1 MNEVDTNIENI
12 QGGKIVFAEDVVA
25 TIAYLAASEVD
36 GVHAMIGTT
45 MEGLSEKLGKKNYT
59 KGVKVE
65 VGTEECACDITII
78 VKYGYRIQ
86 EVAQKVQSEIK
97 NAIETMT
104 GLRVVEVNVNVN
116 SIYFEPEKKEE
127 PAPAPAPAPAPEP
140 EPEPEPEP
148 APAPRVK

>member
-1 MNEVDTNIENI
+1 MNEIDTNIENT

-25 TIAYLAASEVD
+25 TIAYLAACEVE

-65 VGTEECACDITII
+65 VGSEECACDITIV

-86 EVAQKVQSEIK
+86 EVALKVQQEIK

-104 GLRVVEVNVNVN
+104 GLKVVEVNINVN
-116 SIYFEPEKKEE
+116 GIFFEPEKKEE
-127 PAPAPAPAPAPEP
+127 PVQAEP
-140 EPEPEPEP
+140 EPEIEEPE

>member
-1 MNEVDTNIENI
+1 MNEIDTNIENI

-25 TIAYLAASEVD
+25 TIAYLAACEVE

-65 VGTEECACDITII
+65 VGSEECACDITIV

-86 EVAQKVQSEIK
+86 EVALKVQQEIK

-104 GLRVVEVNVNVN
+104 GLKVVEVNINVN
-116 SIYFEPEKKEE
+116 GIFFEPEKKEE
-127 PAPAPAPAPAPEP
+127 PVQAEP
-140 EPEPEPEP
+140 EPEIEEPE